1 MNKTV
6 VGISLFLPLL
16 ILISLANAQ
25 KVNLTGT
32 WKGTYYN
39 KSLGKQGKITVK
51 LEQNGENIKG
61 YFKSGLPFLCRGP
74 IKGSLSK
81 STLGR
86 EEVWLDERERERF
99 NAKIRCIVH
108 LGRTIHLENGIIDI
122 NYDYKSNQTI
132 GEINGSY
139 WVGMLVKQKG
149 EFTIT
154 KSMQITEGREE
165 SGTGNND
172 SKLSQSQ
179 KEQRLDTQHQ
189 DFGRDSK
196 DKLAQ
201 GQQNEIS
208 DMEKM
213 DSKSTSDR
221 QSTREG
227 QGETQDMGG
236 AELASSKE
244 KESGAGTDGTE
255 QTSQKGQEGWGAGN
269 DADEKLRLAEEIK
282 NLKATYAAWQQ
293 ADAEFREWRKQDKTD
308 ESESR
313 EFAGF
318 VAELKHKV
326 IVSCKVV
333 RMLGGDANQHC
344 VDCIRFENETES
356 DTSGVLP
363 NITREQTREEKA
375 ALLIKQFEGIGSDYD
390 GMILDQQTRIRNG
403 QVISQSHG
411 DWASDSDDI
420 SGINKT
426 AGGGVL
432 ADGAL
437 EESMSESEPIEQ
449 GYELGAG
456 PGVKKQGKIPDFK
469 TEDVGDGSDDDV
481 VARQLREAAE
491 SETDQ
496 LLKEE
501 LWNEYKKYK
510 KSSN

>member
-32 WKGTYYN
+32 WKGTFYN
-39 KSLGKQGKITVK
+39 KSLGKQGKLTVK

-61 YFKSGLPFLCRGP
+61 YFKSGLPSLCRGP

-86 EEVWLDERERERF
+86 EEVWLDERERERERF

-149 EFTIT
+149 VFTIT
-154 KSMQITEGREE
+154 KSMQITKGKEGY
-165 SGTGNND
+165 T
-172 SKLSQSQ
+172 
-179 KEQRLDTQHQ
+179 T
-189 DFGRDSK
+189 
-196 DKLAQ
+196 
-201 GQQNEIS
+201 
-208 DMEKM
+208 
-213 DSKSTSDR
+213 TSFYPVFVN
-221 QSTREG
+221 
-227 QGETQDMGG
+227 
-236 AELASSKE
+236 
-244 KESGAGTDGTE
+244 TDTE

-269 DADEKLRLAEEIK
+269 DADKKLRLAEEIK
-282 NLKATYAAWQQ
+282 NLKAACAAWQQ
-293 ADAEFREWRKQDKTD
+293 TDAEFREWRKQDKTD

-313 EFAGF
+313 EFARF

-356 DTSGVLP
+356 DTSGILP
-363 NITREQTREEKA
+363 NIT
-375 ALLIKQFEGIGSDYD
+375 SNVY
-390 GMILDQQTRIRNG
+390 
-403 QVISQSHG
+403 H
-411 DWASDSDDI
+411 
-420 SGINKT
+420 
-426 AGGGVL
+426 L
-432 ADGAL
+432 ADCPKLGNNIMKFD
-437 EESMSESEPIEQ
+437 SPEQ
-449 GYELGAG
+449 A
-456 PGVKKQGKIPDFK
+456 
-469 TEDVGDGSDDDV
+469 
-481 VARQLREAAE
+481 REA
-491 SETDQ
+491 SGVPCKDC
-496 LLKEE
+496 
-501 LWNEYKKYK
+501 NP
-510 KSSN
+510 

>member
-16 ILISLANAQ
+16 VLISLANAQ

-32 WKGTYYN
+32 WKGTFYN
-39 KSLGKQGKITVK
+39 KSLGKQGKLTVK

-61 YFKSGLPFLCRGP
+61 YFKSGLPSLCRGP

-86 EEVWLDERERERF
+86 EEVWLDERERESF

-149 EFTIT
+149 VFTIT
-154 KSMQITEGREE
+154 KSMQITKGKEGY
-165 SGTGNND
+165 T
-172 SKLSQSQ
+172 
-179 KEQRLDTQHQ
+179 T
-189 DFGRDSK
+189 
-196 DKLAQ
+196 
-201 GQQNEIS
+201 
-208 DMEKM
+208 
-213 DSKSTSDR
+213 TSFYPVFVN
-221 QSTREG
+221 
-227 QGETQDMGG
+227 
-236 AELASSKE
+236 
-244 KESGAGTDGTE
+244 TDTE
-255 QTSQKGQEGWGAGN
+255 QTSQKGQEGRGAGK
-269 DADEKLRLAEEIK
+269 DADKKLRLAEEIK
-282 NLKATYAAWQQ
+282 NLKAACAAWQQ
-293 ADAEFREWRKQDKTD
+293 TDAEFREWREQDKTD

-313 EFAGF
+313 EFARF

-326 IVSCKVV
+326 IVSCKIV

-375 ALLIKQFEGIGSDYD
+375 ALLIKQFEEIGSDYD
-390 GMILDQQTRIRNG
+390 GMILDQQTRIRDG

-437 EESMSESEPIEQ
+437 EESMSEPEPIEQ

-496 LLKEE
+496 LLREE

>member
-1 MNKTV
+1 M
-6 VGISLFLPLL
+6 
-16 ILISLANAQ
+16 
-25 KVNLTGT
+25 
-32 WKGTYYN
+32 
-39 KSLGKQGKITVK
+39 
-51 LEQNGENIKG
+51 
-61 YFKSGLPFLCRGP
+61 
-74 IKGSLSK
+74 
-81 STLGR
+81 
-86 EEVWLDERERERF
+86 
-99 NAKIRCIVH
+99 
-108 LGRTIHLENGIIDI
+108 
-122 NYDYKSNQTI
+122 
-132 GEINGSY
+132 
-139 WVGMLVKQKG
+139 
-149 EFTIT
+149 
-154 KSMQITEGREE
+154 
-165 SGTGNND
+165 
-172 SKLSQSQ
+172 
-179 KEQRLDTQHQ
+179 
-189 DFGRDSK
+189 
-196 DKLAQ
+196 
-201 GQQNEIS
+201 
-208 DMEKM
+208 
-213 DSKSTSDR
+213 
-221 QSTREG
+221 
-227 QGETQDMGG
+227 
-236 AELASSKE
+236 
-244 KESGAGTDGTE
+244 
-255 QTSQKGQEGWGAGN
+255 
-269 DADEKLRLAEEIK
+269 
-282 NLKATYAAWQQ
+282 
-293 ADAEFREWRKQDKTD
+293 
-308 ESESR
+308 
-313 EFAGF
+313 
-318 VAELKHKV
+318 
-326 IVSCKVV
+326 

-375 ALLIKQFEGIGSDYD
+375 ALLIKQFEEIGSDYD